1 MLSLF
6 CRLVLEGNCIRV
18 CCTAHCPDWTA
29 PRHTPPHPLSHCQCY
44 APTCINPTNSRLW
57 KQMPS
62 SMLEKSLMHTEPSLV
77 PARTAVTVHKGKVL
91 SCQQKQQQQKRCEI
105 SDWRKLTERLSSWTC
120 QTVSYVVTADSVT
133 SNTFKSDTELFGQ
146 VAYSISCTSSPA
158 FSCFLFFSYQ
168 WASFQLWPLQNYLSS
183 FVQYALKPAIN
194 RRQRRAE
201 F

>member
-1 MLSLF
+1 MLCSNLHQSDKLQTLKTDAF
-6 CRLVLEGNCIRV
+6 K
-18 CCTAHCPDWTA
+18 
-29 PRHTPPHPLSHCQCY
+29 Y
-44 APTCINPTNSRLW
+44 A
-57 KQMPS
+57 
-62 SMLEKSLMHTEPSLV
+62 
-77 PARTAVTVHKGKVL
+77 G
-91 SCQQKQQQQKRCEI
+91 EI
-105 SDWRKLTERLSSWTC
+105 SDAYRAQPRASPDCRNSAQGKSVELSTKTTTKTLRDHRLKKTHRKTVSSSTC

-133 SNTFKSDTELFGQ
+133 SNTFKSDTEMFGR

-201 F
+201 LKKSVVFFLHIRGGRGEFQTQFLLMCK